1 MVLELFQAQQ
11 TAGCALALSAHYP
24 RPGMVWKVG
33 RCGDLWTGKLGRQLQ
48 LSLHHQAFLPVPLQ
62 VQLGWNCPLL
72 CRCSTAAQM
81 HPVPANCVAS
91 YQCCRTRIVWCFSL
105 TRTTRGYNRPFEE
118 KLYSQACTMCRPESF
133 SAILMSIPADG
144 HRRRRCLCR
153 SSPVLTGCWLTFP
166 RPSLRCWTCMRHVLS
181 ICAVA
186 PTQSIGVP
194 S

>member
-1 MVLELFQAQQ
+1 MGTSGRGSLGDSYSCPCTIRRSCPFLFKSSEAGTVPCCAGAVQQLRCIQCLQIVWPHINVAGLVLF
-11 TAGCALALSAHYP
+11 G
-24 RPGMVWKVG
+24 
-33 RCGDLWTGKLGRQLQ
+33 
-48 LSLHHQAFLPVPLQ
+48 AFLL
-62 VQLGWNCPLL
+62 
-72 CRCSTAAQM
+72 RE
-81 HPVPANCVAS
+81 
-91 YQCCRTRIVWCFSL
+91 
-105 TRTTRGYNRPFEE
+105 RGYNRPFEE
-118 KLYSQACTMCRPESF
+118 KLYSQACTMCRPGSF

-186 PTQSIGVP
+186 PTQSIGAKL